1 MTRVKP
7 PGKIDGKNP
16 IYIYIARFQLKP
28 GLVGTFVLNKFCIYI
43 LSEWSVAIFPSEFP
57 RYRFRSNHRLFDL
70 FRLEFRETIKRENTI
85 VVGGTDCFT
94 GNERRDRVARGAF
107 KSPSSFRLCYVCIYV
122 YIYIYIHV

>member
-43 LSEWSVAIFPSEFP
+43 LSEWSVAFFS
-57 RYRFRSNHRLFDL
+57 
-70 FRLEFRETIKRENTI
+70 
-85 VVGGTDCFT
+85 V
-94 GNERRDRVARGAF
+94 RVSAISVSFESSIIR
-107 KSPSSFRLCYVCIYV
+107 SPSSRVSRDD
-122 YIYIYIHV
+122 